1 VLHRGIVI
9 DADVCP
15 DVKGLSLD
23 GVDTRFVVSSI
34 DLPLGEVVWPGPSEI
49 RDFLRQPVDGNDTD

>member
-1 VLHRGIVI
+1 
-9 DADVCP
+9 
-15 DVKGLSLD
+15 VKGLSLD

-34 DLPLGEVVWPGPSEI
+34 DLPLGEVVWLGPSEI